1 MQRSRRTSFYLP
13 ETAGQVFDGRI
24 DYVIDAV
31 DTVTA
36 KLDIV
41 MRAKQSGIPVIS
53 SMGMGNKLDPTKI
66 VITDI
71 SKTSTIPLAKV
82 MRKELRTRGITS
94 LSGILT
100 GSAGGAG
107 IQERAGGGR
116 YAHARNAG

>member
-41 MRAKQSGIPVIS
+41 MRAKQSSIPV
-53 SMGMGNKLDPTKI
+53 MQRPGWATNWTRI

-71 SKTSTIPLAKV
+71 SKTYTDPLAKV

-94 LSGILT
+94 LKVAFSPEVRR
-100 GSAGGAG
+100 S
-107 IQERAGGGR
+107 R
-116 YAHARNAG
+116 